1 MKRRARLFTVVAV
14 AAVLAMIVA
23 ACGGEAS
30 PTATPAPTVTPQP
43 TATPISVMQP
53 TPQPTPTPISVV
65 QPTPQPTATPISVMQ
80 PTPQPTP
87 TPISVMQPTPQ
98 PTPTPPPTVTPQP
111 TADVK
116 RGGTLVLP
124 SLGDPGRVDPSTARS
139 ITFLGAWAPHVYNN
153 IITFNWQPPM
163 GDFIP
168 DLAERWE
175 ADGPTFTF
183 HFRDDVTWHDG
194 QAFTAGDA
202 MYSLE
207 NQKGRIAPQLKDIV
221 SMATPDDRTL
231 TVTLQQPRASF
242 LSALAIIQTPIYAQ
256 HVREAAG
263 GDLDNGPSVGTGPFT
278 EGDYNKGVSVEFLRN
293 PNYFKEGLPYLDAV
307 KFIFIRDFNTRLAG
321 FKAGRLDML
330 GAAATYVVN
339 QSDLDD
345 LRSTVV
351 DLVPWPHD
359 PLAINLV
366 VINTNVSPWDDV
378 RVRRAAFLAMD
389 RSAAL
394 KVLPGSTRVAGPLVG
409 PPGWGLSDE
418 ELAKVPGHRTGAELE
433 QDRAEGRRLLAEA
446 GYADGF
452 EAELLTTNVE
462 YIVTEGEFVRDQL
475 QHVGIK
481 SDLLVLPAAESTAR
495 RTAGDF
501 EVSPDGCNVLFP
513 DPDGSTCVLVGG
525 KNLLDDEMMQN
536 LYRQQSAETDPNKR
550 QELVLQL
557 QQRMLEVVPGIPL
570 TWRGQYWPVQGEV
583 KGFTPPVGHWSY
595 QRWDHIWLQD

>member
-1 MKRRARLFTVVAV
+1 
-14 AAVLAMIVA
+14 
-23 ACGGEAS
+23 
-30 PTATPAPTVTPQP
+30 
-43 TATPISVMQP
+43 MQP
-53 TPQPTPTPISVV
+53 TPQPTPTAV
-65 QPTPQPTATPISVMQ
+65 PTATPI
-80 PTPQPTP
+80 PTPD
-87 TPISVMQPTPQ
+87 
-98 PTPTPPPTVTPQP
+98 
-111 TADVK
+111 AR

-124 SLGDPGRVDPSTARS
+124 SLGDPGRVDPATARS

-153 IITFNWQPPM
+153 IITFNWEPPM
-163 GDFIP
+163 GDLIP

-183 HFRDDVTWHDG
+183 YFRDDVSWHDG
-194 QAFTAGDA
+194 QPFSAADA

-207 NQKGRIAPQLKDIV
+207 NQTGRIAPQLADIV
-221 SMATPDDRTL
+221 SMSTPDDKTL
-231 TVTLQQPRASF
+231 TVTLEQPRASF
-242 LSALAIIQTPIYAQ
+242 LAALGIIQTPIYAK

-263 GDLDNGPSVGTGPFT
+263 GDLDNGPSIGTGPFT
-278 EGDYNKGVSVEFLRN
+278 QGDYNKGVSVEFLRN
-293 PNYFKEGLPYLDAV
+293 DNYFKEGLPYLDAV

-339 QSDLDD
+339 QSDIDD

-418 ELAKVPGHRTGAELE
+418 ELAKTPGHRSGDELE
-433 QDRAEGRRLLAEA
+433 QDRAEARRLLAEA
-446 GYADGF
+446 GYPDGF
-452 EAELLTTNVE
+452 KTELLTTSVE
-462 YIVTEGEFVRDQL
+462 YIVAEGEFVQDQL
-475 QHVGIK
+475 QRIGI
-481 SDLLVLPAAESTAR
+481 SSELLVLPAADATAR
-495 RTAGDF
+495 RTEGNF

-525 KNLLDDEMMQN
+525 KNLLDDEMMQD
-536 LYRQQSAETDPNKR
+536 LYRQQSAETDLSKR
-550 QELVLQL
+550 RDLVVQL

-570 TWRGQYWPVQGEV
+570 TWRGQFWPVQGEV

-595 QRWDHIWLQD
+595 QRWDHIWLQE

>member
-1 MKRRARLFTVVAV
+1 MIRRTQLFTVVAV
-14 AAVLAMIVA
+14 AAVLTLIVA
-23 ACGGEAS
+23 ACGGDAAT
-30 PTATPAPTVTPQP
+30 PTPAPT
-43 TATPISVMQP
+43 A
-53 TPQPTPTPISVV
+53 TPQPTPTPIAIE
-65 QPTPQPTATPISVMQ
+65 QPTPQPTATPISVEQ
-80 PTPQPTP
+80 PTPQPTA
-87 TPISVMQPTPQ
+87 TPISVEQPTPQ
-98 PTPTPPPTVTPQP
+98 PTATPISVTEPTAQPTPTPQP
-111 TADVK
+111 TATPIPTPDAR

-124 SLGDPGRVDPSTARS
+124 SLGDPGRVDPATARS
-139 ITFLGAWAPHVYNN
+139 ITFLGVWAPHVYNN
-153 IITFNWQPPM
+153 IITFNWEPPM
-163 GDFIP
+163 GDLIP

-183 HFRDDVTWHDG
+183 HFRDDVSWHDG
-194 QAFTAGDA
+194 QPFTAGDA

-207 NQKGRIAPQLKDIV
+207 NQTGRVAPHLKDIV
-221 SMATPDDRTL
+221 SMSVPDDRTL
-231 TVTLQQPRASF
+231 AVTLEQPRASF
-242 LSALAIIQTPIYAQ
+242 LAALGILMNPIYAK

-263 GDLDNGPSVGTGPFT
+263 GNLDSGPSVGTGPFT

-293 PNYFKEGLPYLDAV
+293 DSYFKEGLPYLDAV

-339 QSDLDD
+339 QSDIDD

-418 ELAKVPGHRTGAELE
+418 ELATIPGYRSGDELE
-433 QDRAEGRRLLAEA
+433 QDRAEARRLLAEA
-446 GYADGF
+446 GYPDGF
-452 EAELLTTNVE
+452 ETELLTTSVE
-462 YIVTEGEFVRDQL
+462 YIVAEGEFVKDQL
-475 QHVGIK
+475 QRIGI
-481 SDLLVLPAAESTAR
+481 SSELLVLPAADATAR
-495 RTAGDF
+495 RTDGNF
-501 EVSPDGCNVLFP
+501 EVSPDGCNVAFP
-513 DPDGSTCVLVGG
+513 DPDGSSCVLVGG
-525 KNLLDDEMMQN
+525 KNLLDDAMMQD
-536 LYRQQSAETDPNKR
+536 LYRQQSAETDPAKR
-550 QELVLQL
+550 RDLVVQL
-557 QQRMLEVVPGIPL
+557 QQRMIEVVPGIPL
-570 TWRGQYWPVQGEV
+570 TWRGQFWPVQGEV

-595 QRWDHIWLQD
+595 QRWDHVWLQE